1 MHPGHV
7 MDQQGMSSPISW
19 CVWGT
24 SARVGHGL
32 VGRRVIAGFRKG
44 DAVSNWEQTE
54 DST

>member
-1 MHPGHV
+1 MHPGL
-7 MDQQGMSSPISW
+7 DQLGMSSPISW
-19 CVWGT
+19 CVGGT

-44 DAVSNWEQTE
+44 DALSNWEQTK